1 MMFHLLQR
9 RLEFLESRSY
19 RRQQFQSL
27 FGDLHAPSA
36 TPEQGHL
43 DISLQRLD
51 LLADGRRCDIERIS
65 GFRKAQ
71 VRGNRLEYAQRSQ
84 WQSVVRG
91 WHFKLSLTVDQGLNL
106 FVSGAEANLCT
117 VDSILQ
123 RSTYHE
129 RFIPCRKTGA
139 GSSRGHHCIRHR
151 GRDSVLNGGRLGRLR
166 RCADQ
171 CVSLLL
177 VEFCQLADAPKEGRK
192 VAAYCLQFA
201 LEAGHACEVGGD
213 GG

>member
-36 TPEQGHL
+36 TPEQRNL

-51 LLADGRRCDIERIS
+51 LLTDGRRRDIERIS

-71 VRGNRLEYAQRSQ
+71 VRGNRLEYAQGPQR
-84 WQSVVRG
+84 QSVVRG

-106 FVSGAEANLCT
+106 FGSGAEPNLCT

-129 RFIPCRKTGA
+129 RFILCRKTGA
-139 GSSRGHHCIRHR
+139 GSSCGHHCIRHR
-151 GRDSVLNGGRLGRLR
+151 GCDSVLTGGGLKRLR

-171 CVSLLL
+171 FVPLSL
-177 VEFCQLADAPKEGRK
+177 VEFCQLADAPIEGRQ
-192 VAAYCLQFA
+192 VAAYRLQLP
-201 LEAGHACEVGGD
+201 LETWNAGEVGGD

>member
-139 GSSRGHHCIRHR
+139 GSSRGYHRIRHR
-151 GRDSVLNGGRLGRLR
+151 GRDSVLNGGRLGRAALR
-166 RCADQ
+166 RP
-171 CVSLLL
+171 VR
-177 VEFCQLADAPKEGRK
+177 LAAAGRVLPDGGRAERRQEGRRLLPS
-192 VAAYCLQFA
+192 VLARSRARM
-201 LEAGHACEVGGD
+201 
-213 GG
+213 

>member
-1 MMFHLLQR
+1 
-9 RLEFLESRSY
+9 
-19 RRQQFQSL
+19 
-27 FGDLHAPSA
+27 A
-36 TPEQGHL
+36 PEQRNL

-106 FVSGAEANLCT
+106 FGSGAEPNLCT

-129 RFIPCRKTGA
+129 RFILCRKTGA
-139 GSSRGHHCIRHR
+139 GSSCGHDCIRHR
-151 GRDSVLNGGRLGRLR
+151 GGDSVLTGGLRRLR

-171 CVSLLL
+171 FVSLPL
-177 VEFCQLADAPKEGRK
+177 VEFCQLADAPIESGQ
-192 VAAYCLQFA
+192 VAAYCLQFPF
-201 LEAGHACEVGGD
+201 EAGHAGEVGGD